1 MSVLYLTKHG
11 VVLRISGSRFIVTQ
25 GKMKLLEA
33 PALKVDQVVVF
44 GNALITPQ
52 AVDYVLKNNINV
64 AYMSTSGRYRGCLQP
79 PISQNLPLRRAQY
92 ELAKDSDFC
101 LRLSKAILAA
111 KVRNCVYLFTKRGR
125 GRHRVPEVEQMRQS
139 IRRVERARCL
149 NELLGIEGSS
159 SANYFKLYPRL
170 LKEDFGF
177 GKRIKHPP
185 PDPINI
191 LLSLGYS
198 LLFNLVHSMV
208 SLVGLDPYQGFF
220 HQYNF
225 GHAALA
231 SDIMEPLRAPVVDA
245 LVLRLINLEII
256 KKEDFRKEGGK
267 FLLRN
272 EALRR
277 YLEQYDQRL
286 LKNRK
291 YAPAKK
297 SLNFKQILEWQCRHL
312 ARVLVGKEPWYRPFL
327 WGA

>member
-11 VVLRISGSRFIVTQ
+11 TVLRITGRRFIVTL
-25 GKMKLLEA
+25 GKKTLLET
-33 PALKVDQVVVF
+33 PALNVGQVVIF

-52 AVDYVLKNNINV
+52 ALDYLLKNNISV
-64 AYMSTSGRYRGCLQP
+64 AYMSSSGRYRGRLQP
-79 PISQNLPLRRAQY
+79 PISQNLPVRRAQY
-92 ELAKDSDFC
+92 ELAKDTSFC
-101 LRLSKAILAA
+101 LRLSKAIVAA
-111 KVRNCVYLFTKRGR
+111 KMRNCLHLFT
-125 GRHRVPEVEQMRQS
+125 
-139 IRRVERARCL
+139 
-149 NELLGIEGSS
+149 
-159 SANYFKLYPRL
+159 
-170 LKEDFGF
+170 
-177 GKRIKHPP
+177 
-185 PDPINI
+185 

-220 HQYNF
+220 HQHSF

-245 LVLRLINLEII
+245 LVLRVINLEII

-267 FLLRN
+267 IFLRN
-272 EALRR
+272 EALKR

-286 LKNRK
+286 IKNRR

-312 ARVLVGKEPWYRPFL
+312 SRVLVGKEPCYRPFL
-327 WGA
+327 WGG

>member
-11 VVLRISGSRFIVTQ
+11 TVLRITGRRFIVTL
-25 GKMKLLEA
+25 GKKTLLET
-33 PALKVDQVVVF
+33 PALNVGQVVIF

-52 AVDYVLKNNINV
+52 ALDYLLKNNISV
-64 AYMSTSGRYRGCLQP
+64 AYMSSSGRYRGRLQP
-79 PISQNLPLRRAQY
+79 PISQNLPVRRAQY
-92 ELAKDSDFC
+92 ELAKDTSFC
-101 LRLSKAILAA
+101 LRLSKAIVAA
-111 KVRNCVYLFTKRGR
+111 KMRNCLHLFTKRGR
-125 GRHRVPEVEQMRQS
+125 GSRRIPEVDQLRQS
-139 IRRVERARCL
+139 IRRVEGARCL
-149 NELLGIEGSS
+149 KELLGIEGSS
-159 SANYFKLYPRL
+159 SANYFKLYPGL

-177 GKRIKHPP
+177 AKRIKHPP
-185 PDPINI
+185 PDPINA

-220 HQYNF
+220 HQHSF

-245 LVLRLINLEII
+245 LVLRVINLEII

-267 FLLRN
+267 IFLRN
-272 EALRR
+272 EALKR

-286 LKNRK
+286 IKNRR

-312 ARVLVGKEPWYRPFL
+312 SRVLVGKEPCYRPFL
-327 WGA
+327 WGG